1 MSKLTPI
8 LLILVIALAACG
20 GSDGETAVEPAPE
33 ETAVV
38 DAASSVVAAQDAPSA
53 EDGGPTEVP
62 ATETAVPAETAPPQP
77 DESPTDEA
85 TPASEATAD
94 MGEGWGE
101 SGTTAQTACDHPYF
115 PLRMGTTWTMS
126 GGDGEP
132 ITWEVVDVA
141 GDLEAATAEL
151 VMRSAG
157 LEFNYTFDCT
167 AGGGLSSFTFAS
179 QGLAALGPE
188 VEVEITDGSGYFLPD
203 PGLLQPGYSWDTAFH
218 TTYSLSQMNG
228 DTEMEISGE
237 MDTKQTSRVVSAEPV
252 TFQNRTVPGLVIQ
265 QDTDVETAMT
275 MLGETV
281 ESSLFLGAETV
292 FGRGLGILRQ
302 TSFTDFGEFTMEVT
316 DNYIP

>member
-20 GSDGETAVEPAPE
+20 GSDSDTADQPAPA

-38 DAASSVVAAQDAPSA
+38 DATQDVASA
-53 EDGGPTEVP
+53 EVVEPTEVP
-62 ATETAVPAETAPPQP
+62 AAETAVPEEAAPTQP
-77 DESPTDEA
+77 EESPTDEA
-85 TPASEATAD
+85 PAVSEAPAD
-94 MGEGWGE
+94 TGEGWGE

-115 PLRMGTTWTMS
+115 PLRTGTTWTMS

-132 ITWEVVDVA
+132 ITWEVVDVSGA
-141 GDLEAATAEL
+141 LEQATAEL

-157 LEFNYTFDCT
+157 LEFNYTFDCS

-188 VEVEITDGSGYFLPD
+188 VDVQITDGSGYFLPD
-203 PGLLQPGYSWDTAFH
+203 PDLLQPGYSWDSAFH

-228 DTEMEISGE
+228 DTEIEISGE
-237 MDTKQTSRVVSAEPV
+237 MDTKQTSRVISAEPV
-252 TFQNRTVPGLVIQ
+252 TFQDTTVPGLVVQ
-265 QDTDVETAMT
+265 QDTDVETVMT
-275 MLGETV
+275 MLGEDV
-281 ESSLFLGAETV
+281 ESTMFLGAETV

-302 TSFTDFGEFTMEVT
+302 TSFTDFGDFTMEVT
-316 DNYIP
+316 DIYVP